1 MKICARESD
10 RERMMN
16 CNDCVYADIADWEQN
31 AITGKAKAILWC
43 EKYRHFCSDITDCE
57 YYKKDSEE

>member
-1 MKICARESD
+1 VI
-10 RERMMN
+10 ERMMN
-16 CNDCVYADIADWEQN
+16 CNDCVYVDIADWEQN